1 MIRSFVLHSPPR
13 RLGWVLFLA
22 FGCVASA
29 SLGHLL
35 RPQVLDGVTDL
46 PGLPFAA
53 LARWDAGWYG
63 AIARDGYFFDPSRQ
77 SPVAYFPLYPLVIRA
92 LSFLGVNRW
101 VAGTVV
107 TFASAIGA
115 LLLVHR
121 WARHVVPAHAT
132 TVFLLLAT
140 YPYACYLYGVVYSDA
155 LFLLLVVGAF
165 VALESDSPIAAAVLG
180 ALATAC
186 RPVAPAVVVGLTVR
200 SLERRRR
207 AGLPVRVVDFVPAL
221 AGLGLAAY
229 MAFLAQRFGDPLAFA
244 HVHGAPGW
252 DQQPGWHTWLK
263 LEFFE
268 HVRVDHWT
276 VKLRLGAHAFVTVGA
291 LALVPAVV
299 RRLGWG
305 YGLYCLLAL
314 ALPAVSSKDFQGM
327 GRYAIA
333 AFPLFVPVGA
343 WLDRWAGL
351 REPVLLG
358 LGLLLALCAGLLGT
372 GAYVS

>member
-1 MIRSFVLHSPPR
+1 MIRGFVLHSSQR
-13 RLGWVLFLA
+13 RLGWLLFLGL
-22 FGCVASA
+22 GCVVATT
-29 SLGHLL
+29 LGHLF
-35 RPQVLDGVTDL
+35 RPQVLEGVTDL
-46 PGLPFAA
+46 PGLPFDA

-63 AIARDGYFFDPSRQ
+63 SIARDGYFFDPTRQ
-77 SPVAYFPLYPLVIRA
+77 SPVAYFPLYPLVMRG
-92 LSFLGVNRW
+92 LSFVGINRW
-101 VAGTVV
+101 VAGTIVSFV
-107 TFASAIGA
+107 AAIGA

-121 WARHVVPAHAT
+121 WASKVAPVQAT
-132 TVFLLLAT
+132 TAFLVLAT

-155 LFLLLVVGAF
+155 LFLLLVVAAF
-165 VALESDSPIAAAVLG
+165 VALESDAPVVAAVLG
-180 ALATAC
+180 AFAAAC
-186 RPVAPAVVVGLTVR
+186 RPVAPALVVGLTVR

-207 AGLPVRVVDFVPAL
+207 AGLPIRFVDFVPGL
-221 AGLGLAAY
+221 AGLGLLAY
-229 MAFLAQRFGDPLAFA
+229 MVFLQQRFGDPLAFA

-252 DQQPGWHTWLK
+252 DQAPGWQTWLK
-263 LEFFE
+263 VSFFE

-276 VKLRLGAHAFVTVGA
+276 VKVRLLAHALVTVGA
-291 LALVPAVV
+291 LALVPSVV

-333 AFPLFVPVGA
+333 AFPLVVPIAG

-351 REPVLLG
+351 REPVLIG
-358 LGLLLALCAGLLGT
+358 LGLLLGLCAGLLGT